1 MEESVRRMIVRFVI
15 NSEPRGKQRPRVF
28 NNRHT
33 GKSQTITP
41 KETVSYENLVRW
53 TYANTLGC
61 GMLEGAL
68 RMDVMAYY
76 SIPKST
82 PKGKRQDMIDGK
94 ILHTK
99 RGDID
104 NVIKLIADALNGIAY
119 KDDGQIAEVYAKKM
133 YSENP
138 RVEVTIQELD

>member
-1 MEESVRRMIVRFVI
+1 MVVRFVVDA
-15 NSEPRGKQRPRVF
+15 EPRGKQRPRVF
-28 NNRHT
+28 TNKHT
-33 GKSQTITP
+33 GRSQAITP
-41 KETVSYENLVRW
+41 KETLNYENLVRW
-53 TYANTLGC
+53 TYSNTPNSQI
-61 GMLEGAL
+61 LEGAL
-68 RMDVMAYY
+68 RMDVIAYY

-82 PKGKRQDMIDGK
+82 SKKKRQQMIDGE

-133 YSENP
+133 YSDNP
-138 RVEVTIQELD
+138 RVEVSLWEYEAVEK